1 MRSANLTPASEAIQA
16 LVGVAPPVLPLRMR
30 GGTRI
35 TGRWANPA
43 YEGYVPPMSQHVLA
57 ATFAGTGVAHAR
69 IDGKRTTAPAH
80 KGAITLAPMG
90 HDGDWTITQPIL
102 VSNVYLSNEHLLDCA
117 EQIAEGK
124 SFELIDRVHT
134 TDHHLFAI
142 LAMISNEVEKPTY
155 HSSLFM
161 DRLTDLLC
169 FQLIRNHSTLGDV
182 IKGPQRGLAAWQIRK
197 VTAYMRANIAT
208 DLTLKDLADT
218 VGLSRYHFCTAFRV
232 ATGSSPHEHL
242 VRMRMKVAAELLA
255 SSDDSIASI
264 GAAVGYRTP
273 SAFSSVFSR
282 VIGVTPSMFRRK
294 L

>member
-1 MRSANLTPASEAIQA
+1 MRATNLTSASQAIKA

-43 YEGYVPPMSQHVLA
+43 YEGYVPPMGQHVVA

-69 IDGKRTTAPAH
+69 IDGKHTTAPAH
-80 KGAITLAPMG
+80 EGAITLAPMG

-102 VSNVYLSNEHLLDCA
+102 VSNVYLSNEHLLGCA
-117 EQIAEGK
+117 EQVAEGK
-124 SFELIDRVHT
+124 SFELMDRVHA
-134 TDHHLFAI
+134 TDRQLFAI
-142 LAMISNEVEKPTY
+142 LRMISDEVDHPTY
-155 HSSLFM
+155 HSALFM

-182 IKGPQRGLAAWQIRK
+182 VRGPQRGLAAWQVRK

-208 DLTLKDLADT
+208 DLTLQDLADI
-218 VGLSRYHFCTAFRV
+218 VGLSRYHFCTAFRM

-242 VRMRMKVAAELLA
+242 VRMRMKVAAELLT
-255 SSDDSIASI
+255 SSADSIASI
-264 GAAVGYRTP
+264 GAAVGYKTP

-282 VIGVTPSMFRRK
+282 VIGFTPSAFRRR